1 MVPPNMETPRVIL
14 HLDMDAFFAAV
25 EQRDRP
31 ELQGLPVIVGGSPAS
46 RGVVCAASYEAR
58 RFGVRSAMPSR
69 TAGRLCPQGI
79 FLSPRMDR
87 YRDESRAIF
96 GLVAASGVEIEQ
108 VSVDEAYLDASG
120 LRLATDS
127 EEALVATV
135 GWARA
140 LKARIRAARRLTASI
155 GIASNKL
162 MAKVAS
168 DWGKPDGLI
177 LIPDRDRAAFLRPL
191 PARTLHGVGRVTEEV
206 LLRAGIRTVGDLQD
220 HPGDLKAL
228 VGSGGPVLRAFAFGI
243 DERPLS
249 QDDTVKSIGS
259 ETTLPADTADRPT
272 LRAIL
277 REQAAEVA
285 AKLQRHGLAAQT
297 VQVKVRYG
305 DFSTLTRQCSFDE
318 PVSEARDLYR
328 LACWL
333 LARHRLVD
341 RPLRLLGS
349 GVGGLVET
357 RGRQLVFDWRDRP
370 AEPARPGPAS
380 TALNPGH
387 PTG

>member
-1 MVPPNMETPRVIL
+1 METPRVIL

-228 VGSGGPVLRAFAFGI
+228 VGSWGPVLRAFAFGI

-277 REQAAEVA
+277 KEQAAEVA

-305 DFSTLTRQCSFDE
+305 DFSTLTRQYSFDE

-380 TALNPGH
+380 TALNPGNR
-387 PTG
+387 TG

>member
-168 DWGKPDGLI
+168 DCGKPDGLI

-228 VGSGGPVLRAFAFGI
+228 VGSWGPVLRAFAFGI

-387 PTG
+387 RTG

>member
-1 MVPPNMETPRVIL
+1 METPRVIL

-31 ELQGLPVIVGGSPAS
+31 ELQGLPVIVGGAPAS

-69 TAGRLCPQGI
+69 TAGRLCPQGV

-87 YRDESRAIF
+87 YREESQAIF
-96 GLVAASGVEIEQ
+96 ALVAASGVEIEQ

-120 LRLATDS
+120 LQLATDP

-140 LKARIRAARRLTASI
+140 LKARIRAERRLTASV

-206 LLRAGIRTVGDLQD
+206 LSKAGIRTVGDLQD
-220 HPGDLKAL
+220 HPGDLRAL
-228 VGSGGPVLRAFAFGI
+228 VGSWGPVLRSFAMGI
-243 DERPLS
+243 DDRPLS
-249 QDDTVKSIGS
+249 RDDTVKSIGS
-259 ETTLPADTADRPT
+259 ESTFSADTADRPT
-272 LRAIL
+272 LRAVL
-277 REQAAEVA
+277 MEQASEVA

-349 GVGGLVET
+349 GVSGLVET
-357 RGRQLVFDWRDRP
+357 REHQLVFDWQGLGRGDG
-370 AEPARPGPAS
+370 AVSAAS

-387 PTG
+387 RTG

>member
-1 MVPPNMETPRVIL
+1 METPRVIL

-87 YRDESRAIF
+87 YREESQAIF
-96 GLVAASGVEIEQ
+96 ALVAASGVEIEQ
-108 VSVDEAYLDASG
+108 VSVDEAYLDASA
-120 LRLATDS
+120 LRLATDP

-140 LKARIRAARRLTASI
+140 LKARIRAERRLTASI

-206 LLRAGIRTVGDLQD
+206 LSKAGIRTVGDLQD
-220 HPGDLKAL
+220 HPGDLRAL
-228 VGSGGPVLRAFAFGI
+228 VGSWGPVLRSFAMGI
-243 DERPLS
+243 DDRPLS
-249 QDDTVKSIGS
+249 RDDSVKSIGS
-259 ETTLPADTADRPT
+259 ESTFSADTADRPT
-272 LRAIL
+272 LRAVL

-349 GVGGLVET
+349 GVSGLVER
-357 RGRQLVFDWRDRP
+357 RGRQLVFEWQREDRAP
-370 AEPARPGPAS
+370 RKPLAPEMVP
-380 TALNPGH
+380 
-387 PTG
+387 

>member
-1 MVPPNMETPRVIL
+1 MGTPRVIL

-31 ELQGLPVIVGGSPAS
+31 ELRGLPVIVGGSPAS

-69 TAGRLCPQGI
+69 TAGRLCPEGV

-87 YRDESRAIF
+87 YREESRAIF
-96 GLVAASGVEIEQ
+96 ALVAESGVEVEQ
-108 VSVDEAYLDASG
+108 VSVDEAYLDASV
-120 LRLATDS
+120 LNRSDDP
-127 EEALVATV
+127 EEALVAAV
-135 GWARA
+135 RWARG
-140 LKARIRAARRLTASI
+140 LKARIRAERRLTASI

-168 DWGKPDGLI
+168 DWGKPDGLL

-206 LLRAGIRTVGDLQD
+206 LLKAGIRTVGDLQD

-228 VGSGGPVLRAFAFGI
+228 VGAWGPVLKSFAMGI

-249 QDDTVKSIGS
+249 QDDTVKSISS
-259 ETTLPADTADRPT
+259 ENTFSEDTEDRPT
-272 LRAIL
+272 LRGIL
-277 REQAAEVA
+277 REQATELSG
-285 AKLQRHGLAAQT
+285 KLQRHGIAAQT

-305 DFSTLTRQCSFDE
+305 DFSTTTRQCSFDE
-318 PVSEARDLYR
+318 PVSDARDLYR
-328 LACWL
+328 LGCWL
-333 LARHRLVD
+333 LARHGLVH
-341 RPLRLLGS
+341 RPLRLLGL
-349 GVGGLVET
+349 GVAGLVET
-357 RGRQLVFDWRDRP
+357 RGHQLVFEWGSPTRR
-370 AEPARPGPAS
+370 
-380 TALNPGH
+380 LNSAVDAG
-387 PTG
+387 

>member
-1 MVPPNMETPRVIL
+1 METPRVIL

-69 TAGRLCPQGI
+69 TAGRLCPQGV

-87 YRDESRAIF
+87 YREESQAIF
-96 GLVAASGVEIEQ
+96 ALVAASGVEIEQ

-120 LRLATDS
+120 LRLATDP

-140 LKARIRAARRLTASI
+140 LKARIRAERRLTASV

-177 LIPDRDRAAFLRPL
+177 LIPDRDRADFLRPL

-206 LLRAGIRTVGDLQD
+206 LSKAGIRTVGDLQD
-220 HPGDLKAL
+220 HPGDLRAL
-228 VGSGGPVLRAFAFGI
+228 VGSWGPVLRSFAMGI
-243 DERPLS
+243 DDRPLS
-249 QDDTVKSIGS
+249 RDDTVKSIGS
-259 ETTLPADTADRPT
+259 ESTFSADTADRPT
-272 LRAIL
+272 LRAVL
-277 REQAAEVA
+277 REQASEVA
-285 AKLQRHGLAAQT
+285 AKLQRHGLAALT

-349 GVGGLVET
+349 GVSGLVEA
-357 RGRQLVFDWRDRP
+357 REHQLVFDWQGLGRGDG
-370 AEPARPGPAS
+370 AVSAAS

-387 PTG
+387 RTG

>member
-1 MVPPNMETPRVIL
+1 METPRVIL

-220 HPGDLKAL
+220 HRGDLKAL
-228 VGSGGPVLRAFAFGI
+228 VGSWGPVLRAFAFGI

-387 PTG
+387 RTG

>member
-1 MVPPNMETPRVIL
+1 METPRVIL

-87 YRDESRAIF
+87 YREESQAIF
-96 GLVAASGVEIEQ
+96 ALVAASGVEIEQ
-108 VSVDEAYLDASG
+108 VSVDEAYLDASA
-120 LRLATDS
+120 LRLATDP

-140 LKARIRAARRLTASI
+140 LKARIRAERRLTASI

-206 LLRAGIRTVGDLQD
+206 LSKAGIRTVGDLQD
-220 HPGDLKAL
+220 HPGDLRAL
-228 VGSGGPVLRAFAFGI
+228 VGSWGPVLRSFAMGI
-243 DERPLS
+243 DDRPLS
-249 QDDTVKSIGS
+249 RDDSVKSIGS
-259 ETTLPADTADRPT
+259 ESTFSADTADRPT
-272 LRAIL
+272 LRAVL
-277 REQAAEVA
+277 KEQAAEVA

-349 GVGGLVET
+349 GVSGLVER
-357 RGRQLVFDWRDRP
+357 RGRQLVFEWQREDRAP
-370 AEPARPGPAS
+370 RKPLAPEMAP
-380 TALNPGH
+380 
-387 PTG
+387 

>member
-1 MVPPNMETPRVIL
+1 METPRVIL

-87 YRDESRAIF
+87 YREESQAIF
-96 GLVAASGVEIEQ
+96 ALVAASGVEIEQ
-108 VSVDEAYLDASG
+108 VSVDEAYLDASA
-120 LRLATDS
+120 LRLATDP

-140 LKARIRAARRLTASI
+140 LKARIRAERRLTASI

-206 LLRAGIRTVGDLQD
+206 LSKAGIRTVGDLQD
-220 HPGDLKAL
+220 HPGDLRAL
-228 VGSGGPVLRAFAFGI
+228 VGSWGPVLRSFAMGI
-243 DERPLS
+243 DDRPLS
-249 QDDTVKSIGS
+249 RDDSVKSIGS
-259 ETTLPADTADRPT
+259 ESTFSADTADRPT
-272 LRAIL
+272 LRAVL

-349 GVGGLVET
+349 GVSGLVER
-357 RGRQLVFDWRDRP
+357 RGRQLVFEWQREDRAP
-370 AEPARPGPAS
+370 RKPLAPEMAP
-380 TALNPGH
+380 
-387 PTG
+387 

>member
-1 MVPPNMETPRVIL
+1 METPRVIL

-31 ELQGLPVIVGGSPAS
+31 ELQGLPVIVGGAPAS

-87 YRDESRAIF
+87 YREESRAIF
-96 GLVAASGVEIEQ
+96 ALVAASGVEIEQ
-108 VSVDEAYLDASG
+108 VSVDEAYLDASC
-120 LRLATDS
+120 LRLASDP

-135 GWARA
+135 QWARS
-140 LKARIRAARRLTASI
+140 LKARIRAERRLNASV

-168 DWGKPDGLI
+168 DWGKPDGL
-177 LIPDRDRAAFLRPL
+177 LMIPDRDRAAFLRPL

-206 LLRAGIRTVGDLQD
+206 LLKAGIRTVGDLQD
-220 HPGDLKAL
+220 HPGDLRAL
-228 VGSGGPVLRAFAFGI
+228 VGSWGPVLRSFALGI

-249 QDDTVKSIGS
+249 QEDTVKSIGS
-259 ETTLPADTADRPT
+259 ENTFSADTDDRPT
-272 LRAIL
+272 LRGVL
-277 REQAAEVA
+277 GEQAAEVA

-297 VQVKVRYG
+297 VQIKVRYG

-318 PVSEARDLYR
+318 PVFEARELYR
-328 LACWL
+328 LGCWL
-333 LARHRLVD
+333 LARHRLVH
-341 RPLRLLGS
+341 RPLRLIGLGVS
-349 GVGGLVET
+349 GLVET
-357 RGRQLVFDWRDRP
+357 AGRQMVFDWRGRGRTP
-370 AEPARPGPAS
+370 SVG
-380 TALNPGH
+380 NPGA
-387 PTG
+387 

>member
-1 MVPPNMETPRVIL
+1 MGVPRVIL

-31 ELQGLPVIVGGSPAS
+31 DLQGLPVIVGGAPSS

-69 TAGRLCPQGI
+69 TAGRLCPQGV

-87 YRDESRAIF
+87 YREESRAIF
-96 GLVAASGVEIEQ
+96 ALVAETGVEVEQ
-108 VSVDEAYLDASG
+108 VSVDEAYLDASS
-120 LRLATDS
+120 LHLSDDP
-127 EEALVATV
+127 EEALVSMV
-135 GWARA
+135 RWARE
-140 LKARIRAARRLTASI
+140 LKARIRNQRRLTASI

-168 DWGKPDGLI
+168 DWGKPDGLL

-206 LLRAGIRTVGDLQD
+206 LTKAGIRTVGDLQD
-220 HPGDLKAL
+220 YPGDLKAL
-228 VGSGGPVLRAFAFGI
+228 VGSWGPVLKGFALGI

-249 QDDTVKSIGS
+249 QDDTIKSISS
-259 ETTLPADTADRPT
+259 ENTFSSDTADRPT
-272 LRAIL
+272 LRNIL
-277 REQAAEVA
+277 KEQADEVS
-285 AKLQRHGLAAQT
+285 AKLHRHGIAAQT

-305 DFSTLTRQCSFDE
+305 DFSTLTRQFSVDE
-318 PVSEARDLYR
+318 PVASSRDLYR

-333 LARHRLVD
+333 LARHRLVH
-341 RPLRLLGS
+341 RPLRLLGL
-349 GVGGLVET
+349 GVSGLVEN
-357 RGRQLVFDWRDRP
+357 RERQLVFEWRSDAPR
-370 AEPARPGPAS
+370 S
-380 TALNPGH
+380 NP
-387 PTG
+387 T

>member
-1 MVPPNMETPRVIL
+1 MGTPRVIL

-31 ELQGLPVIVGGSPAS
+31 DLRGLPVIVGGSPSS

-69 TAGRLCPQGI
+69 TAGRLCPQGV

-96 GLVAASGVEIEQ
+96 GLVAQSGVEVEQ
-108 VSVDEAYLDASG
+108 VSVDEAYLDAST
-120 LRLATDS
+120 LHRDADP
-127 EEALVATV
+127 EEALVAAV
-135 GWARA
+135 RWARE
-140 LKARIRAARRLTASI
+140 LKARIRSERQLTASI

-168 DWGKPDGLI
+168 DWGKPDGLL

-191 PARTLHGVGRVTEEV
+191 PARTLHGIGRVTEEV
-206 LLRAGIRTVGDLQD
+206 LLKAGIRTVGDLQD

-228 VGSGGPVLRAFAFGI
+228 VGTWGPVLKSFAFGV

-249 QDDTVKSIGS
+249 QDDSLKSISS
-259 ETTLPADTADRPT
+259 ENTFSVDTADRPT
-272 LRAIL
+272 LRAVL
-277 REQAAEVA
+277 REQAEEISG
-285 AKLQRHGLAAQT
+285 KLQRHGIAAQT

-305 DFSTLTRQCSFDE
+305 DFTTLTRQFSVDD
-318 PVSEARDLYR
+318 PVAGARDLYR
-328 LACWL
+328 LA
-333 LARHRLVD
+333 
-341 RPLRLLGS
+341 
-349 GVGGLVET
+349 
-357 RGRQLVFDWRDRP
+357 
-370 AEPARPGPAS
+370 
-380 TALNPGH
+380 
-387 PTG
+387 

>member
-1 MVPPNMETPRVIL
+1 
-14 HLDMDAFFAAV
+14 MDAFFAAV

-87 YRDESRAIF
+87 YREESQAIF
-96 GLVAASGVEIEQ
+96 ALVAASGVEIEQ
-108 VSVDEAYLDASG
+108 VSVDEAYLDASA
-120 LRLATDS
+120 LRLATDP

-140 LKARIRAARRLTASI
+140 LKARIRAERRLTASL

-206 LLRAGIRTVGDLQD
+206 LSKAGIRTVGDLQD
-220 HPGDLKAL
+220 HPGDLRAL
-228 VGSGGPVLRAFAFGI
+228 VGSWGPVLRSFAMGI
-243 DERPLS
+243 DDRPLS
-249 QDDTVKSIGS
+249 RDDSVKSIGS
-259 ETTLPADTADRPT
+259 ESTFSADTADRPT
-272 LRAIL
+272 LRAVL

-349 GVGGLVET
+349 GVSGLVER
-357 RGRQLVFDWRDRP
+357 RGRQLVFEWQREDRAP
-370 AEPARPGPAS
+370 RKPLAPEMAP
-380 TALNPGH
+380 
-387 PTG
+387 

>member
-1 MVPPNMETPRVIL
+1 MATPRVIL

-31 ELQGLPVIVGGSPAS
+31 ELRGLPVIVGGSPAS

-69 TAGRLCPQGI
+69 TAGRLCPEGV
-79 FLSPRMDR
+79 FLSPRMER
-87 YRDESRAIF
+87 YREESRAIF
-96 GLVAASGVEIEQ
+96 ALVAAGGVEVEQ

-120 LRLATDS
+120 LDPGHDP
-127 EEALVATV
+127 EEALVAAV
-135 GWARA
+135 RWARD
-140 LKARIRAARRLTASI
+140 LKARIRAERGLTASI

-168 DWGKPDGLI
+168 DWGKPDGLT

-206 LLRAGIRTVGDLQD
+206 LLKAGIRTVGDLQD
-220 HPGDLKAL
+220 HPGDLRAL
-228 VGSGGPVLRAFAFGI
+228 VGSWGPALKAFSMGI

-249 QDDTVKSIGS
+249 RDDTVRSISS
-259 ETTLPADTADRPT
+259 ENTFPADTADRPV
-272 LRAIL
+272 LRGVL
-277 REQAAEVA
+277 REQAAELS
-285 AKLQRHGLAAQT
+285 AKLQRHGIAAQT

-305 DFSTLTRQCSFDE
+305 DFSTTTRQCSFDE

-328 LACWL
+328 LGCWL
-333 LARHRLVD
+333 LARHGLVH
-341 RPLRLLGS
+341 RPLRLLGL
-349 GVGGLVET
+349 GVAGLVEPG
-357 RGRQLVFDWRDRP
+357 GRQLVLDLGTPTRR
-370 AEPARPGPAS
+370 
-380 TALNPGH
+380 LNPGVSA
-387 PTG
+387 G

>member
-1 MVPPNMETPRVIL
+1 MGTPRVIL

-31 ELQGLPVIVGGSPAS
+31 DLRGLPVIVGGSPSS

-69 TAGRLCPQGI
+69 TAGRLCPQGV

-96 GLVAASGVEIEQ
+96 GLVAQSGVEVEQ
-108 VSVDEAYLDASG
+108 VSVDEAYLDAST
-120 LRLATDS
+120 LHRDADP
-127 EEALVATV
+127 EEALVAAV
-135 GWARA
+135 RWARE
-140 LKARIRAARRLTASI
+140 LKARIRSERQLTASI

-168 DWGKPDGLI
+168 DWGKPDGLL

-191 PARTLHGVGRVTEEV
+191 PARTLHGIGRVTEEV
-206 LLRAGIRTVGDLQD
+206 LLKAGIRTVGDLQD

-228 VGSGGPVLRAFAFGI
+228 VGTWGPVLKSFAFGV

-249 QDDTVKSIGS
+249 QDDSLKSIS
-259 ETTLPADTADRPT
+259 SKNTFSVDTADRPT
-272 LRAIL
+272 LRAVL
-277 REQAAEVA
+277 REQAEEISG
-285 AKLQRHGLAAQT
+285 KLQRHGIAAQT

-305 DFSTLTRQCSFDE
+305 DFTTLTRQFSVDE
-318 PVSEARDLYR
+318 PVISARDLYR

-349 GVGGLVET
+349 GVSGLVEA
-357 RGRQLVFDWRDRP
+357 REHQLVFDWQGLGRGDG
-370 AEPARPGPAS
+370 AVSAAS

-387 PTG
+387 RTG

>member
-1 MVPPNMETPRVIL
+1 METPRVIL

-140 LKARIRAARRLTASI
+140 LKARIHAARRLTASI

-228 VGSGGPVLRAFAFGI
+228 VGSWGPVLRAFAFGI

-387 PTG
+387 RTG

>member
-1 MVPPNMETPRVIL
+1 METPRVIL

-31 ELQGLPVIVGGSPAS
+31 ELQGLPVIVGGAPAS

-87 YRDESRAIF
+87 YREESRAIF
-96 GLVAASGVEIEQ
+96 ALVAASGVEVEQ

-120 LRLATDS
+120 LRLATDP

-140 LKARIRAARRLTASI
+140 LKARIRAERRLTASV

-191 PARTLHGVGRVTEEV
+191 PARTLHGIGRVTEEV
-206 LLRAGIRTVGDLQD
+206 LLKAGIRTVGDLQD

-228 VGSGGPVLRAFAFGI
+228 VGSWGPVLRSFALGI
-243 DERPLS
+243 DDRPLS
-249 QDDTVKSIGS
+249 RDDTVRSISS
-259 ETTLPADTADRPT
+259 ENTFSADTADRPT
-272 LRAIL
+272 LRAVL

-318 PVSEARDLYR
+318 PVCEARDLYR
-328 LACWL
+328 LSCWL
-333 LARHRLVD
+333 LARHRLVP

-349 GVGGLVET
+349 GVSGLVEM
-357 RGRQLVFDWRDRP
+357 RGRQLVFGWQREGPVAPP
-370 AEPARPGPAS
+370 AKDGLH
-380 TALNPGH
+380 ALNPSGQN
-387 PTG
+387 G